1 MHLQIV
7 ILLFM
12 SIIAMYL
19 LVIQNSLLAC
29 YIHAVINCVI
39 QSTSDKIV
47 TVKCIF
53 IRRLWY
59 GMILDEI

>member
-7 ILLFM
+7 IVLFM

-47 TVKCIF
+47 TVKCF
-53 IRRLWY
+53 FY
-59 GMILDEI
+59 